1 MDGIV
6 PSLRRQ
12 LDLHDFKQV
21 EVAPRGEPFKATRS
35 SLDHPWVRFACGSVE
50 RSTGRPPHILP
61 NLAGSLPNDLFTD
74 ILGLPT
80 IRIPHSHA
88 ECGQHGPNEHALVS
102 IARQGMQII
111 TDLFL
116 DIGEAARGAANRP
129 EQIVQFL
136 V

>member
-61 NLAGSLPNDLFTD
+61 NLAGSLPN
-74 ILGLPT
+74 
-80 IRIPHSHA
+80 
-88 ECGQHGPNEHALVS
+88 
-102 IARQGMQII
+102 
-111 TDLFL
+111 
-116 DIGEAARGAANRP
+116 
-129 EQIVQFL
+129 
-136 V
+136 